1 MNALLDLGPHAGF
14 IWAAY
19 GATAVILAGLIIWIR
34 ADARH
39 QLRLLEELE
48 AQGVRRR
55 SAGTPSAS
63 KKRGK
68 GKSQRS

>member
-1 MNALLDLGPHAGF
+1 MSALLDLGPHAGF

-19 GATAVILAGLIIWIR
+19 GATAVILTGLIVWIR

-39 QLRLLEELE
+39 QRRLLDELE

-55 SAGTPSAS
+55 SASTPPSS
-63 KKRGK
+63 KNRG
-68 GKSQRS
+68 

>member
-19 GATAVILAGLIIWIR
+19 GATAVILTGLIVWIR

-39 QLRLLEELE
+39 QMQLLDELE
-48 AQGVRRR
+48 AQGIRRR
-55 SAGTPSAS
+55 SADASAS
-63 KKRGK
+63 RSAKPGKASKR
-68 GKSQRS
+68 R